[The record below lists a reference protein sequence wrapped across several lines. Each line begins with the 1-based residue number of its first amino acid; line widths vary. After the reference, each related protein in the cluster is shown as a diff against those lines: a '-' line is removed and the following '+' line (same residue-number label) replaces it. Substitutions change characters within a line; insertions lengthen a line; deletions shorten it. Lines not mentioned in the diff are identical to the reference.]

1 MQNPERGLDLNNSK
15 SHTINVH
22 AKGTVPSSTTIK
34 QGGVPLPP
42 TDLSPLKPNYAH
54 RYVVYLCSLRREN
67 EADTLV
73 QLQVA
78 SRFVT
83 LTIVI

>member
-1 MQNPERGLDLNNSK
+1 MEIGLIFHAEPELGVDLSTSK

-22 AKGTVPSSTTIK
+22 AKGAVPSSTTIK
-34 QGGVPLPP
+34 QGGVPPPPPP

-67 EADTLV
+67 EADKLV
-73 QLQVA
+73 
-78 SRFVT
+78 
-83 LTIVI
+83 